1 MNKFSKENLIDN
13 SSSKKTEKKQLFF
26 LNKNNN
32 TSILSKQNYLYY
44 YESNNNLKHLSDN
57 PSIESMENYSNYV
70 GSKDIFDIKNISER
84 NNNLN
89 NNINFLRKKT
99 KINFIITKQTEKKPK
114 FFTTNYTKKIDDF
127 LNKKGHRKSLKKI
140 YQRRNLFQV
149 SKCFYLDNS
158 FKNINTN
165 EGRWSYEEHIK
176 FIESF
181 VTYGKKWEAIQKYIG
196 TRSSR
201 QIRSHA
207 QKFFLRLKELKTDKY
222 SFNLRESNIQSLLD
236 VINLIARSNESN
248 KNNKEYIIDTLIAL
262 TELNLESN
270 GKKFFE
276 GKKDNLVV
284 EINKEESTNYKMSK
298 IDDESLNK
306 ININYKELKFNDL
319 ASDIDII
326 EDEDENIILNKKTD
340 LEEKNINYN
349 ILLDLKEKNTNN
361 NNDKVYHEEYHNSN
375 YKFIENQ
382 INPNFIFNNNSFLL
396 SDDSNFDNID
406 SASIESMNNIVTKN
420 IKSKLIK
427 FMI

>member
-1 MNKFSKENLIDN
+1 MNKFSKKNLIEN

-57 PSIESMENYSNYV
+57 PSIESMKNYSNYV

-196 TRSSR
+196 TRSRR

-276 GKKDNLVV
+276 GKKDNLVI
-284 EINKEESTNYKMSK
+284 EINKESTNYKMSK

-340 LEEKNINYN
+340 LEERNINYN

-382 INPNFIFNNNSFLL
+382 IHPNFIFNNNSFLL

-420 IKSKLIK
+420 IKSKLKK